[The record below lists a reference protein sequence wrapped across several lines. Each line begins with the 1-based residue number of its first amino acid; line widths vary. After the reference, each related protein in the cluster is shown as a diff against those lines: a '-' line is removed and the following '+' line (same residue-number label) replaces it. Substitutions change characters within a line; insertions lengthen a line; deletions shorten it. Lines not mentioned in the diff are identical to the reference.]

1 MYTKP
6 NAFIDSLISMNIDIL
21 ENAISSKIILEM
33 EGCRVDTNGKIKL
46 AQKGDDNAFYE
57 LLSERKDQLYKT
69 AFAYV
74 KNKEEAMDIVSDTVY
89 KAYISIKNLKE
100 PSFFNTWLTRILI
113 NTSLDSIN
121 KNSRVVSFEEN
132 ISVDIGI
139 ISKDDEQLI
148 DLKVAVDKL
157 IGKYKTIVILKYF
170 QDMTLVEIAKILQ
183 CPLGTVKTML
193 HKALGELRLD
203 LEEELL

>member
-1 MYTKP
+1 M
-6 NAFIDSLISMNIDIL
+6 
-21 ENAISSKIILEM
+21 
-33 EGCRVDTNGKIKL
+33 DTNGKIKL

-57 LLSERKDQLYKT
+57 LLSERKGQLYKT

-74 KNKEEAMDIVSDTVY
+74 KNKEDALDIVSDTVY

-100 PSFFNTWLTRILI
+100 PNFFNTWLTRILI
-113 NTSLDSIN
+113 NNSLDSIN
-121 KNSRVVSFEEN
+121 KKGRALPLKENVS
-132 ISVDIGI
+132 SDTRI
-139 ISKDDEQLI
+139 ISKDDEQII

-157 IGKYKTIVILKYF
+157 SGKYKTIVILKYF

-183 CPLGTVKTML
+183 CPLGTVKTNL

-203 LEEELL
+203 LKEELL

>member
-1 MYTKP
+1 V
-6 NAFIDSLISMNIDIL
+6 DS
-21 ENAISSKIILEM
+21 
-33 EGCRVDTNGKIKL
+33 NGKIKL

-57 LLSERKDQLYKT
+57 LLSQRKSQLYKT

-89 KAYISIKNLKE
+89 KAYISIKKLKE
-100 PSFFNTWLTRILI
+100 PSFFDTWLTRILI
-113 NTSLDSIN
+113 NTSLDSIS
-121 KNSRVVSFEEN
+121 KNSRVITLDENVSSN
-132 ISVDIGI
+132 IGI
-139 ISKDDEQLI
+139 ILKDNEQII

-157 IGKYKTIVILKYF
+157 QVEYKTIVILKYF

-183 CPLGTVKTML
+183 CPLGTVKTRL

-203 LEEELL
+203 LKEELI

>member
-1 MYTKP
+1 M
-6 NAFIDSLISMNIDIL
+6 
-21 ENAISSKIILEM
+21 
-33 EGCRVDTNGKIKL
+33 DTNGMIKL

-57 LLSERKDQLYKT
+57 LISQRKNQLYKT

-89 KAYISIKNLKE
+89 KAYISIKRLKE
-100 PSFFNTWLTRILI
+100 PSFFDTWLTRILI
-113 NTSLDSIN
+113 NTSLDCIN
-121 KNSRVVSFEEN
+121 KNSRVITLNEN
-132 ISVDIGI
+132 ISSAVGV
-139 ISKDDEQLI
+139 ISKDDEQII

-157 IGKYKTIVILKYF
+157 NGEYKTIVILKYF

-183 CPLGTVKTML
+183 CPLGTVKTRL

-203 LEEELL
+203 LKEELI

>member
-1 MYTKP
+1 M
-6 NAFIDSLISMNIDIL
+6 
-21 ENAISSKIILEM
+21 
-33 EGCRVDTNGKIKL
+33 IKL

-57 LLSERKDQLYKT
+57 LISQRKNQLYKT

-89 KAYISIKNLKE
+89 KAYISIKRLKE
-100 PSFFNTWLTRILI
+100 PSFFDTWLTRILI
-113 NTSLDSIN
+113 NTSLDCIN
-121 KNSRVVSFEEN
+121 KNSRVITLNEN
-132 ISVDIGI
+132 ISSAVGV
-139 ISKDDEQLI
+139 ISKDDEQII

-157 IGKYKTIVILKYF
+157 NGEYKTIVILKYF

-183 CPLGTVKTML
+183 CPLGTVKTRL

-203 LEEELL
+203 LKEELI

>member
-1 MYTKP
+1 M
-6 NAFIDSLISMNIDIL
+6 
-21 ENAISSKIILEM
+21 
-33 EGCRVDTNGKIKL
+33 DTNGKIKL

-57 LLSERKDQLYKT
+57 LLSERKGQLYKT

-74 KNKEEAMDIVSDTVY
+74 KNKEDALDIVSDTVY

-100 PSFFNTWLTRILI
+100 PNFFNTWLTRILI
-113 NTSLDSIN
+113 NNSLDYIN
-121 KNSRVVSFEEN
+121 KKGRALPLKENVNSDTR
-132 ISVDIGI
+132 I
-139 ISKDDEQLI
+139 ISKDDEQII

-157 IGKYKTIVILKYF
+157 SGKYKTIVILKYF

-183 CPLGTVKTML
+183 CPLGTVKTNL

-203 LEEELL
+203 LKEELL

>member
-1 MYTKP
+1 
-6 NAFIDSLISMNIDIL
+6 
-21 ENAISSKIILEM
+21 M
-33 EGCRVDTNGKIKL
+33 EGCKVDTNVKIKL

-57 LLSERKDQLYKT
+57 LISERKEHLYKT

-74 KNKEEAMDIVSDTVY
+74 KNKEDALDIVSDTVY

-121 KNSRVVSFEEN
+121 KSSRTVALRENVS
-132 ISVDIGI
+132 SDIVI
-139 ISKDDEQLI
+139 IANDDEQII

-157 IGKYKTIVILKYF
+157 PGKYKTIVILKYF
-170 QDMTLVEIAKILQ
+170 QDMTLMEIAKTLQ
-183 CPLGTVKTML
+183 CPLGTVKTNL

-203 LEEELL
+203 LKEELL